1 MIWYLSGS
9 TLFPTNNLHY
19 TTFFQANHSINHR
32 NRLYFISV
40 FIYTSIK
47 VNLTKG
53 GKEMASPEPIRTIP
67 APSLLAAKGFEIL
80 TQKQSKIFS
89 SSSHQKRN
97 NHQYALSLRNGDL
110 RAKESHFSLFPFV

>member
-89 SSSHQKRN
+89 SASHQKPTRKSVKLPSIL
-97 NHQYALSLRNGDL
+97 Q
-110 RAKESHFSLFPFV
+110 P